1 MALKDDVKAEIQAGR
16 GSSPSVV
23 AATLGQT
30 LAAVNAA
37 VKELEVDYSVYRFG
51 DWSMLCNA
59 VMGGNPPG
67 PGGIVSTP
75 PSGKYKVVNIYVD
88 PTTGKAV
95 VKYDDTP
102 V

>member
-16 GSSPSVV
+16 GISPSVI
-23 AATLGQT
+23 AATLSQT
-30 LAAVNAA
+30 LTAVNAA
-37 VKELEVDYSVYRFG
+37 VRELEMDYVVYRFG
-51 DWSMLCNA
+51 DWALLCNA
-59 VMGGNPPG
+59 IQGGNPSS

-75 PSGKYKVVNIYVD
+75 PTGKYKVTNIYVD

-102 V
+102 A